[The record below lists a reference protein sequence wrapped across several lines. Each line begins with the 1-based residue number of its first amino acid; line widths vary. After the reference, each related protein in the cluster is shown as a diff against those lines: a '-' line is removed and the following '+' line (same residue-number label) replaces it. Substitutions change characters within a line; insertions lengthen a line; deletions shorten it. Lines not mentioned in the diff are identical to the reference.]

1 MKTINKTGLIRIR
14 IYFLVI
20 ILILLGCNNQVENQN
35 EDFVD
40 FIIKFSFD
48 ESFQI
53 ERIMFPLKKYALDNT
68 LNSEVKTKLQKT
80 NWTHIQLINNKQTY
94 ITDIQSKCDLEE
106 IYENEQIFALL
117 GIETG
122 IDVKYFFKNINGK
135 WFLVKIEDYS
145 T

>member
-106 IYENEQIFALL
+106 IYENERIFALL

-135 WFLVKIEDYS
+135 WFLVRIEDYS